1 MGHEF
6 EALSGKVIEVALAVH
21 KELGAGFLESIYEGA
36 VKVGLRHRGIAFEDQ
51 KLVPVYFEQVS
62 VGVHRLDLLV
72 EKLLIVELK
81 AVKEFEDVHFAQL
94 RSYLRATG
102 LQVGLLM
109 NFNAPT
115 LVIKRVVCQFGRG

>member
-21 KELGAGFLESIYEGA
+21 KELGPEFLESIYENA
-36 VKVGLRHRGIAFEDQ
+36 VKVALQHRGIAFEYQ
-51 KLVPVYFEQVS
+51 KVIPIYFEQEH
-62 VGVHRLDLLV
+62 VGLHRIDLII

-81 AVKEFEDVHFAQL
+81 AIKDLEDIHFAQL

-102 LQVGLLM
+102 LPVGLLM
-109 NFNAPT
+109 NFNAPR
-115 LVIKRVVCQFGRG
+115 LVIKRVVN